1 MPSPWT
7 CLNPWRNQFV
17 LGPKTWN
24 LSASLFKAVR
34 INERFTLRIN
44 MDFFNVLNMPGI
56 TMPAANGILPNQ
68 LSNNEPRNLQMT
80 MRLQW

>member
-7 CLNPWRNQFV
+7 CLDRWRNQFV

-24 LSASLFKAVR
+24 PSASLVKAV
-34 INERFTLRIN
+34 RIN

-56 TMPAANGILPNQ
+56 SMPAANGILPNQ
-68 LSNNEPRNLQMT
+68 LSNNQPRNLQTT
-80 MRLQW
+80 MRLPW